1 MLFCC
6 AVLIFLQSCAT
17 SKQKN
22 LVPDQQKTEKELIYL
37 RDTIFQEGSTVTIV
51 EHDTVKGK
59 PRTITTTNTKIKLIR
74 AAGQQKI
81 VRDTVF
87 LRSAGSKASGR
98 AVVKPAKKSRSY
110 GKFLIIFLCAA
121 FFMSVVFYLI
131 WRRWDNIK
139 RILSVVYKNINR
151 IPRWRNNKKL

>member
-1 MLFCC
+1 MLLCC
-6 AVLIFLQSCAT
+6 VVLTCLLSCAT

-22 LVPDQQKTEKELIYL
+22 LVPEQQRTEKELIYL
-37 RDTIFQEGSTVTIV
+37 HDTIFQEGSTVITV
-51 EHDTVKGK
+51 VHDTVKGK

-87 LRSAGSKASGR
+87 LRSEGSKAYNR

-110 GKFLIIFLCAA
+110 GKFLIIFFCAA
-121 FFMSVVFYLI
+121 FFMSVLFFLFG
-131 WRRWDNIK
+131 RRWDNIQ
-139 RILSVVYKNINR
+139 RILSVVF
-151 IPRWRNNKKL
+151 KKFI

>member
-6 AVLIFLQSCAT
+6 VVLTCLLSCAT

-22 LVPDQQKTEKELIYL
+22 LVPDQQRTEKELIYL
-37 RDTIFQEGSTVTIV
+37 RDTIFREGSTVTIV
-51 EHDTVKGK
+51 EHDTLQGK

-87 LRSAGSKASGR
+87 LRSEGSKSNKR
-98 AVVKPAKKSRSY
+98 AVTKPAKKTRSY
-110 GKFLIIFLCAA
+110 GKFLIIFLCAV

-131 WRRWDNIK
+131 LRRWDNIK
-139 RILSVVYKNINR
+139 RIMSVV
-151 IPRWRNNKKL
+151 NNKLVKR